1 MNKVWQLQEAKN
13 RFSEVVEEAL
23 RKGPQTVTRHGEEA
37 VVVLS
42 VEDYRKLTKPSIGL
56 VDFFRH
62 SPLKGV
68 KLDLARSKELSRE
81 VSL

>member
-1 MNKVWQLQEAKN
+1 
-13 RFSEVVEEAL
+13 
-23 RKGPQTVTRHGEEA
+23 VTRHGEEA

-42 VEDYRKLTKPSIGL
+42 VKDYRKLTKPSIGL